1 MKKTPY
7 LYMLFFLISICLS
20 GCGVIGEKMT
30 SMSIIYAIT
39 AAVSLLL
46 LIVFNCIIH
55 KKDVWYQL
63 LFSSIF
69 IVNLGYFTLSISQSL
84 EEALLANRI
93 SYLGSVFL
101 PMSMFLLIL
110 NVSKINYKKWLPIL
124 LVGISV
130 VVFLIAAS
138 PGYST
143 IYYKEVFLTV
153 KNGATVLKKVYGPLH
168 SIYLYY
174 LLGYFSL
181 MVGSLIYTTLKKR
194 LDSYIQ
200 AVMLLSAV
208 LINIFVW
215 LIEQLVHIDFEMLS
229 VSYIISELFL
239 ISLQLMITEHEKATV
254 QEQTYRSDPE
264 PFMQMEPQIPE
275 MPSIESPPA
284 ETHLSCPET
293 PPLLSSPSAE
303 TPAVSEA
310 QITLFREG
318 LSTLTPTERII
329 YNLYV
334 SGNTTKEIMASL
346 NIKENTL
353 KFHNKNIYG
362 KLGVTSRKQLLELNK
377 QLDKNN

>member
-1 MKKTPY
+1 MKKFPFVC
-7 LYMLFFLISICLS
+7 LLFIFLSVCLS
-20 GCGVIGEKMT
+20 GCGAIGEKMT
-30 SMSIIYAIT
+30 SMSLIYAVT
-39 AAVSLLL
+39 AAAALVL
-46 LIVFNCIIH
+46 LIVFNCIIQ

-63 LFSSIF
+63 LFTSIF
-69 IVNLGYFTLSISQSL
+69 IVNLGYFTLSISQTL

-110 NVSKINYKKWLPIL
+110 NVSKIRYKKLLPIL
-124 LVGISV
+124 LLTIGIG
-130 VVFLIAAS
+130 VFLVAAS

-181 MVGSLIYTTLKKR
+181 MVGALICATRKKMIT
-194 LDSYIQ
+194 SHAQ

-215 LIEQLVHIDFEMLS
+215 LIEQMVHIDFEMLS

-239 ISLQLMITEHEKATV
+239 IGLQLMEAEHAKAIVPELTSALMHASDS
-254 QEQTYRSDPE
+254 QTGSDVSE
-264 PFMQMEPQIPE
+264 IIPIE
-275 MPSIESPPA
+275 IPSIEIPPIEMPA
-284 ETHLSCPET
+284 AKA
-293 PPLLSSPSAE
+293 PSISEERIAFYLE
-303 TPAVSEA
+303 GVSA
-310 QITLFREG
+310 
-318 LSTLTPTERII
+318 LTPTERII
-329 YNLYV
+329 YDMYI
-334 SGNTTKEIMASL
+334 SRNTTREIMESL

-362 KLGVTSRKQLLELNK
+362 KLGVSSRKQLLELSK
-377 QLDKNN
+377 HIKPSI